1 MLYHL
6 LDYLQKHFDIPG
18 AGLFQYLSFRSV
30 AAIVIALV
38 IGAIFGKKIIAVL
51 RRRQIGEDIRNLGL
65 AGQMEKK
72 GTPTMGGLIII
83 GALLVPVL
91 LVCNLSNVYVWLM
104 IATTVCLGALGFT
117 DDYIKVFKKRKDG
130 LKGKIKIVG
139 QVGLGIVVGTVMCF
153 NQEIVVEKVQR
164 TGQATVITVSDTG
177 STNTESVSADG
188 RYILNREKGTT
199 TTIPFFKNNEFDY
212 HWLVPGDTPWG
223 NVATWLIYIL
233 VAIFIITW
241 LSNAA
246 NLTDGLDGL
255 SAGVAAIVV
264 VVLGAFAYLSGN
276 VIYSEYLGIMYIP
289 GSGELTVFAAAMVG
303 ALIGFL
309 WYNCFPAQVFMG
321 DTGSL
326 TIGGIIAVFSLLV
339 RKELLLPL
347 LCGVYLAESF
357 SVVIQVMYFKYMR
370 RRYGEGKRYFLMA
383 PLHHHYQKK
392 GIAENKIVVR
402 FWILQILLAAITLIT
417 LKIR

>member
-6 LDYLQKHFDIPG
+6 LDYLQKNFDIPG
-18 AGLFQYLSFRSV
+18 AGLFRYLSFRSV

-38 IGAIFGKKIIAVL
+38 IGAIFGKKIIAMI

-65 AGQMEKK
+65 EGQMEKK

-83 GALLVPVL
+83 GALLIPVL
-91 LVCNLSNVYVWLM
+91 LICDLSNVYVWLM
-104 IATTVCLGALGFT
+104 IVTTVCLGALGFI
-117 DDYIKVFKKRKDG
+117 DDYIKVFRKRKDG
-130 LKGKIKIVG
+130 LKGKIKIFG

-153 NQEIVVEKVQR
+153 NQEIVVVEKVQR
-164 TGQATVITVSDTG
+164 ADRTTEITLSE
-177 STNTESVSADG
+177 NESISADG
-188 RYILNREKGTT
+188 RYILQKEKNTT
-199 TTIPFFKNNEFDY
+199 TTIPFFKNNEFNY
-212 HWLVPGDTPWG
+212 RWLVPGDTPWS

-264 VVLGAFAYLSGN
+264 VVLGVLAYLSGN

-357 SVVIQVMYFKYMR
+357 SVVIQVMYFKYTR
-370 RRYGEGKRYFLMA
+370 RRFGEGRRYFLMA
-383 PLHHHYQKK
+383 PMHHHYQKK

>member
-6 LDYLQKHFDIPG
+6 LDYLQENFDIPG

-38 IGAIFGKKIIAVL
+38 IGAIFGKKIIAMI

-65 AGQMEKK
+65 DGQMEKK

-83 GALLVPVL
+83 GALLIPVL
-91 LVCNLSNVYVWLM
+91 LVCDLSNIYVWLM
-104 IATTVCLGALGFT
+104 IITTVCLGTLGFI

-130 LKGKIKIVG
+130 LKGKIKIFG

-153 NQEIVVEKVQR
+153 SQEIVVVEKVQR
-164 TGQATVITVSDTG
+164 AGQATELTLSENEQG
-177 STNTESVSADG
+177 GTEG
-188 RYILNREKGTT
+188 RYILDREKSTT

-212 HWLVPGDTPWG
+212 HWLVPGGKPWSD
-223 NVATWLIYIL
+223 VVTWLIYIL

-264 VVLGAFAYLSGN
+264 VVLGVFAYLSGN
-276 VIYSEYLGIMYIP
+276 IIYSEYLGIMYIP

-326 TIGGIIAVFSLLV
+326 TIGGIIAVFSLLI

-357 SVVIQVMYFKYMR
+357 SVVIQVLYFKYTR
-370 RRYGEGKRYFLMA
+370 RRHGEGRRYFLMA